1 MVYQDHL
8 TKYVLLRPIK
18 SKTAEAVAEELMRI
32 FADFGAPKILHTDNG
47 REFANA
53 AETKESVI
61 ASAMEV
67 KAARI
72 VIINNSRFVLCHCP
86 FVIGYVV

>member
-1 MVYQDHL
+1 MHR
-8 TKYVLLRPIK
+8 LLEAKDFSIVIVKPDV
-18 SKTAEAVAEELMRI
+18 KTTA
-32 FADFGAPKILHTDNG
+32 
-47 REFANA
+47 ANV

>member
-1 MVYQDHL
+1 MQHG
-8 TKYVLLRPIK
+8 VLIK
-18 SKTAEAVAEELMRI
+18 SLKIGLRHCFLFKLAKTDAFILELEERLI
-32 FADFGAPKILHTDNG
+32 KQCLDVKTIA
-47 REFANA
+47 ANA

-72 VIINNSRFVLCHCP
+72 MIINNSRFVLCHCP

>member
-1 MVYQDHL
+1 MHC
-8 TKYVLLRPIK
+8 LLEAKDFSIAIAK
-18 SKTAEAVAEELMRI
+18 LDVKTTA
-32 FADFGAPKILHTDNG
+32 
-47 REFANA
+47 ANA

-72 VIINNSRFVLCHCP
+72 MIINNSRFVLCHCP
-86 FVIGYVV
+86 FVIGYDV